1 MNTIWTHRGETHLR
15 KALGGVEAVEVM
27 LRRRK
32 KVMKRI
38 LLEHRKLEEMQNR
51 ERRKINRLERLE
63 GCLVDSRRTHLLL
76 LPLMLVQQ
84 DLVVKRPDRRNKSNR
99 PGKTKIS
106 MHSVL
111 DD

>member
-1 MNTIWTHRGETHLR
+1 MNTIWMRRGETQVR
-15 KALGGVEAVEVM
+15 KALGGVEPVEVM
-27 LRRRK
+27 LKRRK

-38 LLEHRKLEEMQNR
+38 QLELRKWEETENR